1 MNPINQSYSA
11 RNPYPWDGAAPS
23 GARCADCGRC
33 RESDRFE
40 GLGWCAEIGE
50 IVSLGDM
57 VGEGDEFECPSFV
70 GEVTAA

>member
-1 MNPINQSYSA
+1 MNPIN
-11 RNPYPWDGAAPS
+11 PYYPIMKPLPWDDSVPS
-23 GARCADCGRC
+23 GSRCGDCERC
-33 RESDRFE
+33 QASDRFE